1 MFSKRKNHIGNIL
14 KALTKSARA
23 IGDHASMERCESL
36 LQEYRYM
43 LGFIASGGKDD
54 DREKFLFSL
63 KKRVDE
69 LGDDIK
75 RQEVFL
81 AIPGHE
87 IIFNQMKGMDTSAS
101 ALIESLKNVTLSP
114 SEHYEVLSKAFS
126 AVLFSNSWSQR
137 DQRMWTAYMIAS
149 DTNLIDAQTILSA
162 IMLSC
167 RIKFCKEKFRTM
179 AYVYLTTDVEALRQ
193 RALVGWCVCLSNLKD
208 AQLADDLLESEKTR
222 KEVLKLIMQM
232 MASTDADKDGE
243 KIKREIMPELLKHQM
258 KSGILSDDIIK
269 SNEDTLADIL
279 NPGREEQ
286 EMEEVE
292 KSIGKMTDMMKNG
305 ADVFFG
311 EFSKMKRYPFFY
323 KPVNWFMP
331 FTYEHPLLADA
342 RKRLD
347 GIESL
352 DHIYRNGPFC
362 DSDKYSFTFGFASV
376 ISSLPVKIKEMLSV
390 GEVGPLGTLPKGS
403 EREITPDYLRRM
415 YLQDLYRFYNLSPQ
429 LKLSTV
435 FTEDVFFAPFDFKQ
449 MKEMIL
455 DYGKFLVRRGH
466 YDLLYKLLTYKVDNM
481 TRAANAEYSLLYA
494 MMYSA
499 QGEHRFAYKYYQ
511 FAYVADN
518 NSKSAIRGCAKYAM
532 QFGNYEDASKF
543 YAKLCEMNP
552 ESLAY
557 AQNKILANVC
567 AGKASE
573 MLNEIYRLDIEN
585 DNNLS
590 IKRLLGWTLMCNGRI
605 EQAESIC
612 CDIVKGDYGEPSV
625 NDYLTLVELYWVS
638 DRPNKAIGHLKRL
651 LDDISLA
658 PDADRCAELLH
669 TDLARLKL
677 YFPVVEADAMLIM
690 EAVTLL

>member
-1 MFSKRKNHIGNIL
+1 MFSKRKNHIGCLL
-14 KALTKSARA
+14 KALVQSAKT
-23 IGDHASMERCESL
+23 IGDNALIERCESL

-54 DREKFLFSL
+54 NREKYLFSL

-75 RQEVFL
+75 RHEAFL
-81 AIPGHE
+81 AIPGHDV
-87 IIFNQMKGMDTSAS
+87 IFNQMKGVDTSAS
-101 ALIESLKNVTLSP
+101 ALIESLKNEALSP
-114 SEHYEVLSKAFS
+114 SEHYEVLSKVFS

-149 DTNLIDAQTILSA
+149 DTNLIDAQTIMSA

-167 RIKFCKEKFRTM
+167 RIRFCEEKFRTM

-193 RALVGWCVCLSNLKD
+193 RALVGWCVCLNDLKD
-208 AQLADDLLESEKTR
+208 TQLADDLFESENTR

-232 MASTDADKDGE
+232 MSSIDADKDGE

-269 SNEDTLADIL
+269 NDEDTLADIL

-292 KSIGKMTDMMKNG
+292 KSIGKMTDMMQSG
-305 ADVFFG
+305 ADIFFG
-311 EFSKMKRYPFFY
+311 EFSKLKRYPFFY

-331 FTYEHPLLADA
+331 FTYDHPFLADA
-342 RKRLD
+342 RKKLD

-362 DSDKYSFTFGFASV
+362 DSDKYSFTFGFSSV
-376 ISSLPVKIKEMLSV
+376 ISSLPEKVKEMLST

-429 LKLSTV
+429 LKLSSI
-435 FTEDVFFAPFDFKQ
+435 FEEKVFFAPFGYEQ
-449 MKEMIL
+449 MKGMIL

-466 YDLLYKLLTYKVDNM
+466 YDLLYNLLLKKVDGKLMETNP
-481 TRAANAEYSLLYA
+481 EYSILYA

-499 QGEHRFAYKYYQ
+499 QGLHDLAYKYYRL
-511 FAYVADN
+511 AYAIDDH
-518 NSKSAIRGCAKYAM
+518 SKSALRGCAKYAM
-532 QFGNYEDASKF
+532 QFCYYEDASK
-543 YAKLCEMNP
+543 YYKELCEMNP

-567 AGKASE
+567 AGRASE

-605 EQAESIC
+605 EQAENIC
-612 CDIVKGDYGEPSV
+612 RNIVEGSYGEPSV

-638 DRPNKAIGHLKRL
+638 DRSNMAIDQLKQL
-651 LDDISLA
+651 LNNSSLA
-658 PDADRCAELLH
+658 PDADKCAELLH
-669 TDLARLKL
+669 TDLVRLKL
-677 YFPVVEADAMLIM
+677 YFPIVEADAMLLM
-690 EAVTLL
+690 ESVTLL